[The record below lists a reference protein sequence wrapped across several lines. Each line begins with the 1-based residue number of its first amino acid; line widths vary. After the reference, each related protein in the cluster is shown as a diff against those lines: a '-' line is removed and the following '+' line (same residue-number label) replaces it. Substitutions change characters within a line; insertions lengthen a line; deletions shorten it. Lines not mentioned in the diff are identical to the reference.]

1 MELSQVIRK
10 NVDDLAKQYG
20 KVSQEQ
26 GEKTARKPKN
36 YDKNI
41 TNKQMS

>member
-26 GEKTARKPKN
+26 GENSAEAQK
-36 YDKNI
+36 I
-41 TNKQMS
+41 TTRI